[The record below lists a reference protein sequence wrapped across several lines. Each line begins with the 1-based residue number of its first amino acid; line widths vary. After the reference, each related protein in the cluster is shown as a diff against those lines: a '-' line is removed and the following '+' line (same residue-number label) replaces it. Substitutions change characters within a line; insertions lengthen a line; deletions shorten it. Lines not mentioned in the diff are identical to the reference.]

1 MNRTKSYYRGKPEVV
16 EPNKK
21 KKVKEEDSLLDWALQ
36 TGDYKFAD
44 ELMQRD
50 KVKSWELEAVNNKL
64 DRLQNS
70 IDRFGSFETRKEI
83 TEHVVK
89 KHKEQEEEY

>member
-16 EPNKK
+16 EPKQK
-21 KKVKEEDSLLDWALQ
+21 KKVKEEDSLIDWALQ
-36 TGDYKFAD
+36 EGDYKFAD

-70 IDRFGSFETRKEI
+70 IDRFGSFEIRKEI

-89 KHKEQEEEY
+89 KHLIEEEEY

>member
-16 EPNKK
+16 EPKQK
-21 KKVKEEDSLLDWALQ
+21 KKVKEEDSLIDWALQ
-36 TGDYKFAD
+36 EGDYKFAD

-70 IDRFGSFETRKEI
+70 IDRFCSFEIRKEI

-89 KHKEQEEEY
+89 KHLIEEEEY

>member
-1 MNRTKSYYRGKPEVV
+1 MNRTKSYYRGKPEVL
-16 EPNKK
+16 EPKQK

-36 TGDYKFAD
+36 EGDYKFAD
-44 ELMQRD
+44 ELMLRD

-83 TEHVVK
+83 TERVVK
-89 KHKEQEEEY
+89 KHIEEEKY

>member
-16 EPNKK
+16 EPKQK
-21 KKVKEEDSLLDWALQ
+21 KKVKEEDSLIDWALQ